1 MMVFMSFERLIN
13 AGKGLRVAFSAH
25 TIEECVWVTSVVK
38 MNVWV
43 TFELDGAFTTIFV
56 RELGVELMLADLH
69 KSIMFKTQVSLVET
83 APTLIVIINV
93 YWPSFSEVTPFAIIR
108 TLVARTELLKNAKL
122 FGLTVKVGIIP
133 GHPLFGE

>member
-1 MMVFMSFERLIN
+1 MSFERLIN

-83 APTLIVIINV
+83 APTLIVIVNV
-93 YWPSFSEVTPFAIIR
+93 Y
-108 TLVARTELLKNAKL
+108 
-122 FGLTVKVGIIP
+122 
-133 GHPLFGE
+133 